1 MLTCTFPNQKPSPSE
16 KGTKVLLTILLSM
29 ACELTTGSMLASGEF
44 VGEPVVDIGE
54 SVVDGCIAVVIG
66 GTTGSKNG
74 FFDFVGEEKGLDR
87 PIVANF
93 WPANGLFCWLV
104 VFPAWTW
111 WPLVVEALVEVV
123 VGVGRKE
130 GCELVDVELVIVVGG
145 TKFCVKGLVVLL
157 LTVLHCSALIGK
169 SLNKVS
175 LCTPASPLEEKWVT
189 ETGRSMLRE
198 ESSSRLVGAAGGLS
212 TWSGKKLHYF
222 VFKFFQIFDV
232 SKMSFLTSIRLAVV
246 GGSAGWAIEPKFRVS
261 LSPP

>member
-1 MLTCTFPNQKPSPSE
+1 
-16 KGTKVLLTILLSM
+16 M
-29 ACELTTGSMLASGEF
+29 ACELTTGSMLASGVF

-54 SVVDGCIAVVIG
+54 SVVDVIVGCVAVVG

-93 WPANGLFCWLV
+93 WPANGLFCWLL
-104 VFPAWTW
+104 VFAW
-111 WPLVVEALVEVV
+111 WPLVVEALVVEVV
-123 VGVGRKE
+123 VGVGRKD
-130 GCELVDVELVIVVGG
+130 GWVLVVVIVVGG

-212 TWSGKKLHYF
+212 TWWQKSNQLGLCHKIS
-222 VFKFFQIFDV
+222 FQLFP
-232 SKMSFLTSIRLAVV
+232 KSFQRKALTSMRLVVV
-246 GGSAGWAIEPKFRVS
+246 GGSAGWAMEPRFRVS

>member
-1 MLTCTFPNQKPSPSE
+1 
-16 KGTKVLLTILLSM
+16 M

-54 SVVDGCIAVVIG
+54 SVVDVIGGCIVVGIG

-104 VFPAWTW
+104 VFAWT
-111 WPLVVEALVEVV
+111 WPLVVEALVDVELDV

-130 GCELVDVELVIVVGG
+130 GCELVDVVVIVVGG

-198 ESSSRLVGAAGGLS
+198 ESNSRLVGAAGGLS
-212 TWSGKKLHYF
+212 TCIKLF
-222 VFKFFQIFDV
+222 FKVFQTFDV
-232 SKMSFLTSIRLAVV
+232 SRTYLNQVSCGRSFSRL
-246 GGSAGWAIEPKFRVS
+246 GY
-261 LSPP
+261 